1 MSIDSHRFK
10 KGRLGPRA
18 ASLVMALALASPA
31 LAARPQLGIVQLSVT
46 TGCDGNF
53 YPALDATGQKIAF
66 TSFCD
71 LVPGG
76 NADGN
81 SELFFV
87 NADGTGLRQLTSSS
101 GGVGAYNTSLD
112 PAGHRIVFTSDR
124 DLVPG
129 ENADGNGELFGIN
142 VDGTGLRQLTHTTG
156 GNDPCG
162 FQGNSHPRFD
172 FSGQKITFDSDRDL
186 VPGQNADGNIE
197 LFVMNTDGTGI
208 VQLTS
213 TTGNCGSG
221 EGSLDGTGT
230 QVVFDSDHD
239 LVPGGNADG
248 NSEIFKMN
256 VDGSGLV
263 QLTSTVNPNGTGSYQ
278 PWWTADTKTIVFL
291 GDGSDGVTPQLF
303 RMNGDGTGIVQV
315 TCAPPGTFTSPWGIT
330 PDGRTISIESSG
342 DLVPGSNSD
351 LSPEIYLMRLRP

>member
-1 MSIDSHRFK
+1 
-10 KGRLGPRA
+10 
-18 ASLVMALALASPA
+18 V
-31 LAARPQLGIVQLSVT
+31 IV
-46 TGCDGNF
+46 
-53 YPALDATGQKIAF
+53 DATGKKVAF
-66 TSFCD
+66 TSNCD

-81 SELFFV
+81 AELFYM
-87 NADGTGLRQLTSSS
+87 NTDGTGLRQLTTSV
-101 GGVGAYNTSLD
+101 GGFGVGNTSLD
-112 PAGHRIVFTSDR
+112 LGGHRIVFTSDR

-129 ENADGNGELFGIN
+129 GNADGNDELFGIN

-156 GNDPCG
+156 GNEVCG
-162 FQGNSHPRFD
+162 FPGNSHPRFD
-172 FSGQKITFDSDRDL
+172 FSGQRITFDSDRDL
-186 VPGQNADGNIE
+186 VPGQNADGNTE
-197 LFVMNTDGTGI
+197 LFVMNADGSGV

-239 LVPGGNADG
+239 LVAGQNTDG

-256 VDGSGLV
+256 VDGTGLV
-263 QLTSTVNPNGTGSYQ
+263 QLTSTVNPDGYGSYQ
-278 PWWTADTKTIVFL
+278 PWWTPDTETIVFR

-303 RMNGDGTGIVQV
+303 RMNGNGTRVVQV
-315 TCAPPGTFTSPWGIT
+315 TCGFGGFGSSPWGIT
-330 PDGRTISIESSG
+330 PDGKTISIESSS

-351 LSPEIYLMRLRP
+351 LNFELYLMRLRP

>member
-1 MSIDSHRFK
+1 MSVERDSFRFIDHWRT
-10 KGRLGPRA
+10 A
-18 ASLVMALALASPA
+18 ASWAFAMALAAPVM
-31 LAARPQLGIVQLSVT
+31 AARPQLGIVQLTVT

-81 SELFFV
+81 SELFFM
-87 NADGTGLRQLTSSS
+87 NADGTGLRQLTASI
-101 GGVGAYNTSLD
+101 GGVGSFNTSLD
-112 PAGHRIVFTSDR
+112 AGGHRIVFTSDR
-124 DLVPG
+124 DLLPG
-129 ENADGNGELFGIN
+129 ENADGNLELFGIN

-156 GNDPCG
+156 GNQPCG
-162 FQGNSHPRFD
+162 FPGNSHPRFD

-186 VPGQNADGNIE
+186 VPGQNADGNGE
-197 LFVMNTDGTGI
+197 LFVMNADGTGV

-263 QLTSTVNPNGTGSYQ
+263 QLTNTVNPNGVGSFQ
-278 PWWTADTKTIVFL
+278 PWWTADTKTIVFV
-291 GDGSDGVTPQLF
+291 GDGSDGVTLQLF
-303 RMNGDGTGIVQV
+303 RMNGDGTRIVQV
-315 TCAPPGTFTSPWGIT
+315 TYAPSVLTSPWGIT
-330 PDGRTISIESSG
+330 PDGKTISIESPS

-351 LSPEIYLMRLRP
+351 LNFELYLMRLRP